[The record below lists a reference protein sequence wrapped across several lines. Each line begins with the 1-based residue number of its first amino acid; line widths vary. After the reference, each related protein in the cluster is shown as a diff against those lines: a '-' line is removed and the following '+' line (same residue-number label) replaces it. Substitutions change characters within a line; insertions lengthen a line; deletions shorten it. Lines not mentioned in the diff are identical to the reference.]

1 MLSQQFE
8 MKPCDNKIVRAC
20 MVELGLPH
28 FVAQASVAR
37 GFNTA
42 EKIEHY
48 LNTNIER
55 DWGNPLD
62 IPGMEQVAQRLREAI
77 LKKERIVVFGD
88 FDLDGIS
95 ATTVMTRGLR
105 ALGGNVAP
113 FIPDRFRHGYG
124 LSMAAFEEI
133 KAAKPHLIVTV
144 DCGIANKAEV
154 AAIREAGVEV
164 IITDHHEAGELVP
177 EGVTICDPKYR
188 GNAEDATLAGVGV
201 ALKVIAALGT
211 RFGFPHLWRS
221 YTDFAALG
229 TIADMMPFHFQNRA
243 LVKDGLEKLK
253 EDPRPSLAALLRVAG
268 VDGAD
273 INATSVSFSCVP
285 RLNSAGRL
293 GKPEIALNLLL
304 SDHAEEA
311 QKFAEELD
319 ALNNERRSIESE
331 LSKQAMQIAQNK
343 WAGQRCLI
351 VSGRG
356 WHEGVKGIVAARLVD
371 KFEVP
376 SFMFVIDGEEAR
388 GSGRS
393 VGNIDLFEVVN
404 QQSDLLTRYGGH
416 KCAVGVTLPV
426 TNLEAFENRLNAALS
441 SLDASQFKKTVKI
454 DSIVSLDEMTVE
466 NVEVMEQMGPFG
478 QENEKPLLLAK
489 NVTEFNGRAVGASQE
504 HFLCKLS
511 NGHTK
516 LSCIKFRCKNMD
528 ELANSDAV
536 VNAIFSVENE
546 TWRGTTSVKA
556 RAEAILPL
564 AECPALTA
572 LTSDTTA
579 EFIER
584 LFNGGDPQKL
594 GNRDQGLG
602 YLGNRD
608 QGLGI
613 SSGSQSVAPTNPY
626 SLVPNPS
633 SDSSTSPY
641 SLVPNPSEAVRPRA
655 EYEHLATTNPDALER
670 AIITAL
676 IGENTPHAAQQELLD
691 NLKRQESCLGV
702 MATGRGK
709 SLVFQAYAALI
720 ALRDK
725 KQSIFI
731 YPLRALM
738 ADQACHLQE
747 KLGIFGINTAV
758 LNGDTTPVKRKET
771 YEKLKTGE
779 VDILLTTPEYLQFH
793 ANTIERCGKFGFL
806 VVDEA
811 HHINE
816 AKISRHAYADLRTVQ
831 HKLHEPTT
839 VALTATATK
848 EAQAAIKEALGI
860 ETVVFDDSVRG
871 NLHIN
876 DQRNIEHKDDYLA
889 HILAQGGKT
898 VVYVGT
904 REQTVAVARRQRA
917 RVPQLAPYVGF
928 YNAGLSREER
938 KRIEDLFRNDEIMVL
953 VATSAFGEGIDIPNI
968 RNVVLYHMP
977 TDDVQF
983 NQMSGRAGRDG
994 QMSWIHLL
1002 YGKRD
1007 ASVNEAIL
1015 RDLSPKRDL
1024 MAVIYKRFLNAINEN
1039 VTGQVNI
1046 DINKFAK
1053 SVGTVSV
1060 KGNEFTVTPNSVRSA
1075 IKVFAELGI
1084 LRDRLTFTGER
1095 QLHILQK
1102 VENTPKVELT
1112 DSVIYCEGQNAY
1124 NCFEEFKNWALSAS
1138 IAEMTERITHPIF

>member
-1 MLSQQFE
+1 MLSHFE

-20 MVELGLPH
+20 MTELGLPH
-28 FVAQASVAR
+28 FVAQTSVAR

-62 IPGMEQVAQRLREAI
+62 IPNMEQVAEALRVAI
-77 LKKERIVVFGD
+77 LEKKRIVVFGD

-105 ALGGNVAP
+105 ALGANVAP

-124 LSMAAFEEI
+124 LSMAAFAEI
-133 KAAKPHLIVTV
+133 APHKPDVIITV

-154 AAIREAGVEV
+154 AAIRDAGVEV
-164 IITDHHEAGELVP
+164 IITDHHEAGDLVP
-177 EGVTICDPKYR
+177 ENVVICDPKFK

-253 EDPRPSLAALLRVAG
+253 VDPRPSIAALLRVAG
-268 VDGAD
+268 VEPQH
-273 INATSVSFSCVP
+273 INATSISFSCVP

-293 GKPEIALNLLL
+293 GKPEVALNLLL
-304 SDHAEEA
+304 SDNAEEA

-319 ALNNERRSIESE
+319 GLNNERRSIESA
-331 LSKQAMQIAQNK
+331 LSEQAFDIANKK
-343 WAGQRCLI
+343 WAGQRCMI
-351 VSGRG
+351 VAGRG

-376 SFMFVIDGEEAR
+376 SFMFVIDGEEVR

-393 VGNIDLFEVVN
+393 VGNIDLFEVVDE
-404 QQSDLLTRYGGH
+404 QSDLLTRYGGH
-416 KCAVGVTLPV
+416 KCAVGVTLPL
-426 TNLEAFENRLNAALS
+426 TNLEEFEKRLNASLS
-441 SLDASQFKKTVKI
+441 QLPPSVFKKTVKI
-454 DSIVSLDEMTVE
+454 DTVVSLDEMTVE
-466 NVEVMEQMGPFG
+466 NVEIMQQMGPFG
-478 QENEKPLLLAK
+478 QENEKPLFLAK
-489 NVTEFNGRAVGASQE
+489 NVTEFNGRPVGSTQE

-528 ELANSDAV
+528 DLTNSDAV

-546 TWRGTTSVKA
+546 EWRGTTNVKA

-564 AECPALTA
+564 AECPALNS
-572 LTSDTTA
+572 LCSDSTA
-579 EFIER
+579 EFIDN
-584 LFNGGDPQKL
+584 LFNAGEACPERAQASRRGSCVADNRQK
-594 GNRDQGLG
+594 
-602 YLGNRD
+602 
-608 QGLGI
+608 
-613 SSGSQSVAPTNPY
+613 
-626 SLVPNPS
+626 
-633 SDSSTSPY
+633 
-641 SLVPNPSEAVRPRA
+641 
-655 EYEHLATTNPDALER
+655 YEQLAATNPDALER
-670 AIITAL
+670 EIIHAL
-676 IGENTPHAAQQELLD
+676 IGDNTPHEAQQQLLD
-691 NLKRQESCLGV
+691 NLKRDESCLGV

-709 SLVFQAYAALI
+709 SLVFQAHAALI

-738 ADQACHLQE
+738 ADQACHLQN
-747 KLGIFGINTAV
+747 KLSIFGINTAV
-758 LNGDTTPVKRKET
+758 LNGDTPQKKREEI
-771 YEKLKTGE
+771 YAKLKTGE

-793 ANTIERCGKFGFL
+793 ANTIERCGHFGFL

-848 EAQAAIKEALGI
+848 EAQGAIKETLGI
-860 ETVVFDDSVRG
+860 ETVVFDDSVRE

-889 HILAQGGKT
+889 HLLSTGKKT

-904 REQTVAVARRQRA
+904 REQTVAVARRQRS
-917 RVPQLAPYVGF
+917 RVPQLAPYIGF
-928 YNAGLSREER
+928 YNAGLNRDER
-938 KRIEDLFRNDEIMVL
+938 KRIEDLFRSDEIMVL
-953 VATSAFGEGIDIPNI
+953 IATSAFGEGIDIPNI

-1007 ASVNEAIL
+1007 SKVNEAIL
-1015 RDLSPKRDL
+1015 RDLSPNRDL
-1024 MAVIYKRFLNAINEN
+1024 MAVIYKRFLNAINNSGEAKAAIEA
-1039 VTGQVNI
+1039 TS
-1046 DINKFAK
+1046 FAK
-1053 SVGTVSV
+1053 KIGTFSV
-1060 KGNEFTVTPNSVRSA
+1060 KGVNYTATAASVENA

-1084 LRDRLTFTGER
+1084 LSDELTFKGDK
-1095 QLHILQK
+1095 QAHILRRVQ
-1102 VENTPKVELT
+1102 NTPKVELT
-1112 DSVIYCEGQNAY
+1112 DSVRYCEGQNAY
-1124 NCFEEFKNWALSAS
+1124 NCFEQFKEWALSAS
-1138 IAEMTERITHPIF
+1138 IADMTERITHPIF